1 MLKIL
6 LHIRVI
12 FQLSIIVLI
21 LGNYSQLRSQILRA
35 PALLE
40 PKTRSFI
47 NTDTPTFKWWAPMAD
62 SLSFRLVIAEKSG
75 KVVVDKWIEGEKQ
88 YTLADSLALKDLSIY
103 YWNVSTFD
111 GKEYFTSEDYS
122 FWVDLNISL
131 DLELRG
137 IKLLSDQKE
146 WQDGDVAS
154 FEVEILNAGELPCY
168 NIEVI
173 LYNGS
178 INQNYSS
185 GRAYRKS
192 EQVDWKNIDEIE
204 SGESIKIKMQ
214 GQLKTGYNHFHAEV
228 KTTADYNDVLA
239 FNNTISGPAIQT
251 LKQRWR
257 LNGLFVI
264 YDKYAA
270 DVINKLNLADKGVI
284 YNNVEKTRE
293 FFWTNTN
300 IIEIQY
306 DTLVMSRVL
315 TEKDFKY
322 IDEKWGYVLNP
333 DDIESHLNGLRL
345 PLYQYD
351 FIYVFYAWKNTN
363 RIWTG
368 YRGYTYGV
376 LGSSS
381 DDYALAAQPV
391 APGVPGD
398 EEVTIHELLRII
410 DGFYRESGDE
420 NFYAPD
426 QKNQNTTF
434 TKNIDYYRWILETWP
449 SENWFSLENGEK
461 ITATHYLNGD
471 LYNKQRG
478 LHLFQNYPNPFNNY
492 TTIRYLLEDDSSKTS
507 YYSVKLSIYSILGE
521 KVRTLLDGQ
530 QKPGM
535 HSLLWDGRN
544 DLGEFVT
551 SGIYLYNLQI
561 DNQNLIKKLI
571 FIK

>member
-1 MLKIL
+1 
-6 LHIRVI
+6 
-12 FQLSIIVLI
+12 
-21 LGNYSQLRSQILRA
+21 
-35 PALLE
+35 
-40 PKTRSFI
+40 
-47 NTDTPTFKWWAPMAD
+47 MAD